1 MTLSIERTIALAFI
15 AVYIA
20 EQAAKE
26 VPDFRRFNSTME
38 VENIELIIKQ
48 KGKLKDALHSL
59 EQVKPASK
67 EETTQILNDISA
79 LCDHMNIVDS
89 YPGHYCPYYFDR
101 TTCWR
106 PVEAGSSAVQTCPIY
121 IDGFSNSVAVVSIIC
136 KNDSTWNFHPT
147 NVDEFLEVYGPC
159 IGPKDPSTAQ
169 SASASYLTSVL
180 RIAQFSGVVG
190 YCISLISLLVA
201 SVIFLRFKRLHCAR
215 NVVHLHLFF
224 AFIMRS
230 FMCVLQYSLF
240 RNGKTTSF
248 DGELILDENGREQFA
263 DGGTHWG
270 CKLIISIW
278 NYSLVASYFW
288 QLMEGLYLHNF
299 VYIVFRDTPVIVY
312 VILGWGAPL
321 LIILPWI
328 LVKLHNENYLCWVQ
342 YQNLDNFWILR
353 GPIMVIIIV
362 NFCLC
367 INICRELFMKL
378 KESHL
383 KDLER
388 YKYYVNDIFAI
399 VRSGRE
405 DVLPEF
411 LSSQFPAYI
420 SFTIEKEENEKLA
433 FLGAL
438 VIRSPGGVKQ
448 QCTESLKL
456 AKSTCLVVIVL
467 GGYYFIMSIPVLT
480 MDNTVLTESLLSCLS
495 VEHVLS
501 SLQGLLVAI
510 IYCFCNHEVR
520 AEIQRCWQR
529 RLLLKNIP
537 KPTEACN
544 HHIVTSRQKNA
555 SISQSVKSQKDA
567 CIAHPS
573 DDIGVGLPG
582 RTDHSR
588 WKALWRKS
596 VAKIAI
602 NGLHSPKWEQYDRRL
617 FVHPGTCTT
626 ATALST
632 VCNSVYSTVT
642 AQNAQRFLGTV
653 RSCSQDDR
661 YQSPLLNPPM
671 ITINFQMRSCQSDW
685 SLASTR
691 IPNVRQVFHHSE
703 ELVAVSE
710 ESSSRSSSEEM
721 PLISSAE
728 NANELP
734 EKVESYC

>member
-1 MTLSIERTIALAFI
+1 MPAEGEHRQPSSWHPDLSNYL
-15 AVYIA
+15 A
-20 EQAAKE
+20 EQSAKE
-26 VPDFRRFNSTME
+26 VPNFKRLNSTMGI
-38 VENIELIIKQ
+38 ENVELIIKQ
-48 KGKLKDALHSL
+48 KEKLKDALHAL
-59 EQVKPASK
+59 EKIKPASK
-67 EETTQILNDISA
+67 EETAQILNDISA
-79 LCDHMNIVDS
+79 LCDYMNIVDS

-106 PVEAGSSAVQTCPIY
+106 PVEAGSSALQTCPVY
-121 IDGFSNSVAVVSIIC
+121 IDGFSNSVAIVSIVC
-136 KNDSTWNFHPT
+136 RNDSTWNFHPT
-147 NVDEFLEVYGPC
+147 NVDEFLGVYGPC
-159 IGPKDPSTAQ
+159 IKPRDPSTTQ

-201 SVIFLRFKRLHCAR
+201 AVIFLRFKRLHCAR

-248 DGELILDENGREQFA
+248 DGELLLDENGREQFA
-263 DGGTHWG
+263 DGATHWG
-270 CKLIISIW
+270 CKLIISTW

-299 VYIVFRDTPVIVY
+299 VYIVFRDTPLIVY
-312 VILGWGAPL
+312 IILGWGAPL
-321 LIILPWI
+321 LIILPWV
-328 LVKLHNENYLCWVQ
+328 LVKLHNENYLCWIQ

-378 KESHL
+378 RESHL

-388 YKYYVNDIFAI
+388 YK
-399 VRSGRE
+399 
-405 DVLPEF
+405 
-411 LSSQFPAYI
+411 
-420 SFTIEKEENEKLA
+420 
-433 FLGAL
+433 
-438 VIRSPGGVKQ
+438 
-448 QCTESLKL
+448 KL
-456 AKSTCLVVIVL
+456 AKSTCLVIIVL

-520 AEIQRCWQR
+520 AEIKRCWQR

-555 SISQSVKSQKDA
+555 SISQSIKSQKDA
-567 CIAHPS
+567 SIAQPS
-573 DDIGVGLPG
+573 DDVSVNLPG
-582 RTDHSR
+582 RTDHSK
-588 WKALWRKS
+588 WKTLWRKGVS
-596 VAKIAI
+596 KIAI
-602 NGLHSPKWEQYDRRL
+602 NKLHAPKWEQYDRRL
-617 FVHPGTCTT
+617 YVHPGTCTT
-626 ATALST
+626 GTALST

-642 AQNAQRFLGTV
+642 AQNVQRFLG
-653 RSCSQDDR
+653 RST
-661 YQSPLLNPPM
+661 LLCLYYLCYHG
-671 ITINFQMRSCQSDW
+671 I
-685 SLASTR
+685 
-691 IPNVRQVFHHSE
+691 
-703 ELVAVSE
+703 ELVSIEVNSFVS
-710 ESSSRSSSEEM
+710 
-721 PLISSAE
+721 
-728 NANELP
+728 
-734 EKVESYC
+734 KHG

>member
-1 MTLSIERTIALAFI
+1 
-15 AVYIA
+15 
-20 EQAAKE
+20 
-26 VPDFRRFNSTME
+26 
-38 VENIELIIKQ
+38 
-48 KGKLKDALHSL
+48 
-59 EQVKPASK
+59 
-67 EETTQILNDISA
+67 
-79 LCDHMNIVDS
+79 
-89 YPGHYCPYYFDR
+89 
-101 TTCWR
+101 
-106 PVEAGSSAVQTCPIY
+106 
-121 IDGFSNSVAVVSIIC
+121 
-136 KNDSTWNFHPT
+136 
-147 NVDEFLEVYGPC
+147 
-159 IGPKDPSTAQ
+159 
-169 SASASYLTSVL
+169 
-180 RIAQFSGVVG
+180 
-190 YCISLISLLVA
+190 
-201 SVIFLRFKRLHCAR
+201 
-215 NVVHLHLFF
+215 
-224 AFIMRS
+224 
-230 FMCVLQYSLF
+230 
-240 RNGKTTSF
+240 
-248 DGELILDENGREQFA
+248 
-263 DGGTHWG
+263 
-270 CKLIISIW
+270 
-278 NYSLVASYFW
+278 
-288 QLMEGLYLHNF
+288 
-299 VYIVFRDTPVIVY
+299 
-312 VILGWGAPL
+312 
-321 LIILPWI
+321 
-328 LVKLHNENYLCWVQ
+328 
-342 YQNLDNFWILR
+342 
-353 GPIMVIIIV
+353 
-362 NFCLC
+362 
-367 INICRELFMKL
+367 
-378 KESHL
+378 
-383 KDLER
+383 
-388 YKYYVNDIFAI
+388 
-399 VRSGRE
+399 
-405 DVLPEF
+405 
-411 LSSQFPAYI
+411 
-420 SFTIEKEENEKLA
+420 
-433 FLGAL
+433 
-438 VIRSPGGVKQ
+438 
-448 QCTESLKL
+448 
-456 AKSTCLVVIVL
+456 
-467 GGYYFIMSIPVLT
+467 